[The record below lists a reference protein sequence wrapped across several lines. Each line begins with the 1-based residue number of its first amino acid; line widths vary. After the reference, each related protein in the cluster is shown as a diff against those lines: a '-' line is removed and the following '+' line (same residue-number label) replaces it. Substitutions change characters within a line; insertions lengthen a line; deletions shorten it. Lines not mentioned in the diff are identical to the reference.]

1 MRKYT
6 LDRWNFSDKT
16 GKWVYVTKEKK
27 KGKRKYIYQLEPP
40 KEFLKLAYKIKEI
53 NEKLIATE
61 KEEEIERLYNE
72 MMKISKKMQAI
83 KREK

>member
-16 GKWVYVTKEKK
+16 GKWVYVTKEKN
-27 KGKRKYIYQLEPP
+27 KRKYSYQLEPP

-61 KEEEIERLYNE
+61 EEEEIERLYNE

-83 KREK
+83 KRVK

>member
-6 LDRWNFSDKT
+6 LNRWNFSDKA
-16 GKWVYVTKEKK
+16 GKWVYVTKE

-40 KEFLKLAYKIKEI
+40 EEFLELAYKIKEI
-53 NEKLIATE
+53 NEKLVASEEE
-61 KEEEIERLYNE
+61 KEIEKLFKE

-83 KREK
+83 KREE

>member
-16 GKWVYVTKEKK
+16 GKWVYVTKEKN
-27 KGKRKYIYQLEPP
+27 GKRKYIYQLEPP

-61 KEEEIERLYNE
+61 DEEENERLYNE
-72 MMKISKKMQAI
+72 MMKIAKEMQSI
-83 KREK
+83 KRVK

>member
-6 LDRWNFSDKT
+6 LDRWNFSDKN
-16 GKWVYVTKEKK
+16 GKWVYVTKEKN
-27 KGKRKYIYQLEPP
+27 GKRKYIYQLEPP

-61 KEEEIERLYNE
+61 EQGEIERLYNE

>member
-6 LDRWNFSDKT
+6 LERWNFSDKT
-16 GKWVYVTKEKK
+16 GKWVYVTKEKN
-27 KGKRKYIYQLEPP
+27 GKRKYIYQLEPP

-61 KEEEIERLYNE
+61 DEEENERLYNE
-72 MMKISKKMQAI
+72 MMKIAKEMQSI
-83 KREK
+83 KRVK

>member
-6 LDRWNFSDKT
+6 LNRWNFSDKA
-16 GKWVYVTKEKK
+16 GKWVYVTKE

-40 KEFLKLAYKIKEI
+40 DEFIKLSYKIKEI
-53 NEKLIATE
+53 NEKLVASEEE
-61 KEEEIERLYNE
+61 KEIEKLFKE

>member
-6 LDRWNFSDKT
+6 LERWNFSDKT
-16 GKWVYVTKEKK
+16 GKWVYVIKEKN
-27 KGKRKYIYQLEPP
+27 GKRKYIYQLEPP

-61 KEEEIERLYNE
+61 DEEENERLYNE
-72 MMKISKKMQAI
+72 MMKIAKKMQAI
-83 KREK
+83 KRVK

>member
-1 MRKYT
+1 MRKYP

-16 GKWVYVTKEKK
+16 GKWVYVTKEKN
-27 KGKRKYIYQLEPP
+27 GKRKYIYQLEPP

-61 KEEEIERLYNE
+61 DEEENERLYNE
-72 MMKISKKMQAI
+72 MMKIAKEMQSI
-83 KREK
+83 KRVK